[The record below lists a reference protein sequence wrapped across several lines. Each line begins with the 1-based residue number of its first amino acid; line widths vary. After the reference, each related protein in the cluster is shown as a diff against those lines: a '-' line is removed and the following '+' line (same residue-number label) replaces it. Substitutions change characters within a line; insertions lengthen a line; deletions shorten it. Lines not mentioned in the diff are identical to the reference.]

1 MVTTLTVW
9 SVILRIIDLNWEQ
22 SGVKK
27 GLYEAFLRVIFIED
41 LFEMCKTQIPG
52 FVDHTGVAEHVACAY
67 KTSSEAFT

>member
-1 MVTTLTVW
+1 ML
-9 SVILRIIDLNWEQ
+9 
-22 SGVKK
+22 KK